1 MPVVAR
7 DHTSARSSGSTSS
20 KLDTLN
26 EGTLAVSSGATVC
39 GVTDA
44 GILQFFGEGSVSGT
58 TLSSSRLGEANPGY
72 TLSGLSARGGAS
84 LDVVLRGY
92 SVSASVG
99 GGRVAFDLTG
109 TDSNRSIANSS
120 CEITKSSRN
129 ASDAT
134 ISGGGTDLQL

>member
-1 MPVVAR
+1 M
-7 DHTSARSSGSTSS
+7 
-20 KLDTLN
+20 
-26 EGTLAVSSGATVC
+26 AVPSGATVC

-58 TLSSSRLGEANPGY
+58 TLSSSRLGEANPDY
-72 TLSGLSARGGAS
+72 TLSGLSARAGAS
-84 LDVVLRGY
+84 LDVVFRGY

-99 GGRVAFDLTG
+99 GGRVVFDLTG

-120 CEITKSSRN
+120 REITKSSSS

-134 ISGGGTDLQL
+134 ISGGGTDLHL